1 MKLIS
6 EDRIELVLIS
16 NYTQDKNHPLTFYL
30 LWQIGILLGPILG
43 GEIQEPPRQA
53 NGGPRHSAKT
63 CVLVFVHLDG
73 KCLITSLRSSRE
85 FMGTNYPQFLREL
98 RKVKNKLKDTP
109 VSSFWS
115 LCAQEE
121 WTARASRKK
130 LRELGVGQSLIV
142 RYTKRLKILSLYII
156 SHPYFYLEF
165 KKHTH

>member
-16 NYTQDKNHPLTFYL
+16 NYTQDKKPSAD
-30 LWQIGILLGPILG
+30 ILSTMTNRNSVGSYFG
-43 GEIQEPPRQA
+43 GRDTRTAEASKWRTTA
-53 NGGPRHSAKT
+53 

-115 LCAQEE
+115 LCAKEE

-156 SHPYFYLEF
+156 SHPYFYREF